1 MFDFLLD
8 SITDSPA
15 TYLALAGIIFVDDF
29 VPFAPG
35 DTAMI
40 TAGILAANGELMLV
54 LVIAAGALGGI
65 LGDNFFYFLGRRF
78 GPGIAGRLLR
88 SDRGKEGYRWA
99 ERHVM
104 DRGATIVIVGRFI
117 PGGRTVTTFAC
128 GTVGYPYRRF
138 LPADTVAAVAWASYT
153 ALLGYIGGNTFRDA
167 LWQPLLIGLALAF
180 LLGAGAEALRRHS
193 GDSLETPPPPSG
205 IAN

>member
-8 SITDSPA
+8 SISDSPG
-15 TYLALAGIIFVDDF
+15 TYLALVGIIFVDDF

-40 TAGILAANGELMLV
+40 TAGILAANGGLTLV
-54 LVIAAGALGGI
+54 LVIAAGAAGGI

-88 SDRGKEGYRWA
+88 SDRAKNGYRWT
-99 ERHVM
+99 ERHLM
-104 DRGATIVIVGRFI
+104 TRGATIVIVGRFI

-138 LPADTVAAVAWASYT
+138 LPADTVAAVAWATYT
-153 ALLGYIGGNTFRDA
+153 ALLGFIGGNSFRDA

-180 LLGAGAEALRRHS
+180 LLGAGAEALRRHYGNS
-193 GDSLETPPPPSG
+193 
-205 IAN
+205 